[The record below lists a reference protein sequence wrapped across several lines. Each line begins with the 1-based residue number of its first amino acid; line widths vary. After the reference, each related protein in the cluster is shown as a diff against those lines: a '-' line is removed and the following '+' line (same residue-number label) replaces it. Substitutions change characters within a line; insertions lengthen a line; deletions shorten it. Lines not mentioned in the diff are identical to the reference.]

1 MKNAENGPHCHDCTT
16 KVPAAKHCK
25 TCVLNLCDDC
35 SKYHQRCVRFVGHR
49 LVDVSQA
56 PQQSFASK
64 RYCSKHTELLK
75 YFCENCQVLVCNDC
89 MVSAQHRKHDIL
101 LESEVKEKKINEVK
115 QKLEDIEGFNTT
127 LLQYKKEGEVFKAT
141 IEKGD
146 KKSIELVKQVFNEI
160 RVKLA
165 EEEKVVIKR
174 IKTKSN
180 TDSFDK
186 FTADSKKI
194 ADTVDYVKSLM
205 NDQKCDDLEIASE
218 LDLQLDQLSKD
229 YQLNSSQNNIYNDPH
244 QQQQHYQPQ
253 QSYQPQHPHLPHQN
267 YWFLL
272 QQPRQ
277 PPPPSQP
284 QQSYQPQQPQSQNNI
299 SIFQN
304 KQLKRSLGNLNFE
317 MISSSLE
324 VNPNRNHNIYRSI
337 QDFSNMILNSFS

>member
-1 MKNAENGPHCHDCTT
+1 MTVPNGASGLPTNFIVQNIIEKMKNAENGPHCHDCTT

-141 IEKGD
+141 IEKED
-146 KKSIELVKQVFNEI
+146 KKSIKLVKQVFDEI

-165 EEEKVVIKR
+165 EKEKVAIER

-180 TDSFDK
+180 IDSFDK

-194 ADTVDYVKSLM
+194 ADTVDM
-205 NDQKCDDLEIASE
+205 
-218 LDLQLDQLSKD
+218 
-229 YQLNSSQNNIYNDPH
+229 LNH
-244 QQQQHYQPQ
+244 
-253 QSYQPQHPHLPHQN
+253 
-267 YWFLL
+267 
-272 QQPRQ
+272 
-277 PPPPSQP
+277 
-284 QQSYQPQQPQSQNNI
+284 
-299 SIFQN
+299 
-304 KQLKRSLGNLNFE
+304 
-317 MISSSLE
+317 
-324 VNPNRNHNIYRSI
+324 
-337 QDFSNMILNSFS
+337 